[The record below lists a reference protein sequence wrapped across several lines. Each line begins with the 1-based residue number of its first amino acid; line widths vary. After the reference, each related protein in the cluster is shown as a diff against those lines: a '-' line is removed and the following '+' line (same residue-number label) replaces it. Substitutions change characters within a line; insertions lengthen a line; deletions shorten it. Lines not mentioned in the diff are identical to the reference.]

1 VIGTLLLA
9 FLPAELVA
17 LVWVVAVL
25 WVAQS
30 TRSAQRRFEA
40 ERARLHE
47 QFAAIVAASLA
58 DLQHIG
64 EETEQ

>member
-1 VIGTLLLA
+1 MLWGC
-9 FLPAELVA
+9 LPAGL
-17 LVWVVAVL
+17 LVVAWTVRVL

-30 TRSAQRRFEA
+30 TRLARRRFEA
-40 ERARLHE
+40 ERAQLNA
-47 QFAAIVAASLA
+47 QFWAIVAASLA